1 MQCRYHSS
9 ILYIRRNILTY
20 LSMLL
25 VISMNITSNSTVQG
39 DDDCILQTQNGFN
52 FRILVSSTDWSLAA
66 SPRSWPGSTM
76 TVSTWASTCSSQLT
90 AASQYSGFS
99 WSSRHLSNQNCWKIY
114 FSFYNPPQPDR
125 FWNADHERVYKMLF
139 VVMFLLSAAAIL
151 AVELYHSLYY
161 EGKSLSLKNKVKCIF
176 ICRSCSV
183 ANWVLPDWKQKG
195 ILYPSNPSL
204 VALGLPR

>member
-52 FRILVSSTDWSLAA
+52 FRILVSSTDWSLAV
-66 SPRSWPGSTM
+66 SPRCWPGSTM
-76 TVSTWASTCSSQLT
+76 IASTWASTCSSQLT

-99 WSSRHLSNQNCWKIY
+99 WSSRCWRIH
-114 FSFYNPPQPDR
+114 FSFITSLQPDR

-161 EGKSLSLKNKVKCIF
+161 EGKSLSLKN
-176 ICRSCSV
+176 
-183 ANWVLPDWKQKG
+183 
-195 ILYPSNPSL
+195 
-204 VALGLPR
+204 

>member
-1 MQCRYHSS
+1 MQVPLQHSVYPQKH
-9 ILYIRRNILTY
+9 LDLPQHAACHLHEHHQQLHGT
-20 LSMLL
+20 
-25 VISMNITSNSTVQG
+25 G
-39 DDDCILQTQNGFN
+39 GWCILQIQNGFN

-99 WSSRHLSNQNCWKIY
+99 WSSRCWRIH
-114 FSFYNPPQPDR
+114 FSLYTLFQPDR

-161 EGKSLSLKNKVKCIF
+161 EGKSLSLKNQVKCIF

-195 ILYPSNPSL
+195 ILYPSNSSL